1 MVHSIQFFTS
11 ITSIVQISS
20 RLPNGDMAKVTH
32 VGIVQV
38 SPTLS
43 LENVLCIPSFSFNL
57 ISISKITQIHLV
69 VVFSFHNFV
78 SFKTYSSRR
87 WLGWVRCNEAFIHCK
102 ATLLLYCQHLFLIF
116 LLSCLGFLFSV
127 STLVF
132 LKLIKLAYGIVG

>member
-11 ITSIVQISS
+11 ITSIVQISI

-38 SPTLS
+38 SPTLL

-57 ISISKITQIHLV
+57 ISINKLTQIHLV

-78 SFKTYSSRR
+78 SFRTYSSGR
-87 WLGWVRCNEAFIHCK
+87 
-102 ATLLLYCQHLFLIF
+102 
-116 LLSCLGFLFSV
+116 
-127 STLVF
+127 
-132 LKLIKLAYGIVG
+132 